1 MAILVEYLTFN
12 FGNNGDNRMDKAKYI
27 WMNGKFVNWDD
38 ANVHV
43 LSHTIHYGNGVIEGT
58 KAYKTAKGYAIF
70 RLNDHTKRLKESA
83 KMTLIDIPYSVEEL
97 NKAQIELVRSNEF
110 KGDNVYIR
118 PFAFLGYGVMG
129 VYHKNAPVETVLAA
143 WEWGAYLGEEGMKK
157 GIKLKIVS
165 MTRPANTS
173 NMGKAKAT
181 ANYLNSQMA
190 KYEAIDCGY
199 DEALLL
205 DDQGYV
211 AEASGA
217 SFFMVKDGKLITPPN
232 DNSLESIT
240 QKTVIE
246 MAQNLGIE
254 VVRKRL
260 SREDVYVADEAFLTG
275 TAAEITPVRNIDA
288 REIGN
293 GARGEMTEKLQSLY
307 FDIVFGRNKEY
318 EHYLTYVN

>member
-1 MAILVEYLTFN
+1 
-12 FGNNGDNRMDKAKYI
+12 MDAAKYI
-27 WMNGKFVNWDD
+27 WMNGEFVAWDN
-38 ANVHV
+38 AKTHV
-43 LSHTIHYGNGVIEGT
+43 LSHTLHYGNGVIEGT

-83 KMTLIDIPYSVEEL
+83 KMTLMDIPYSVEEM
-97 NKAQIELVRSNEF
+97 NQAQIELLRKNEF
-110 KGDNVYIR
+110 TGENVYIR

-129 VYHKNAPVETVLAA
+129 VYHKDAPVETVMAA
-143 WEWGAYLGEEGMKK
+143 WEWGAYLGEEGLRK
-157 GIKLKIVS
+157 GIKLKIAS
-165 MTRPANTS
+165 MTRPGNTS

-217 SFFMVKDGKLITPPN
+217 SFFMIKDGEIITPPS
-232 DNSLESIT
+232 DNALASIT

-246 MAQNLGIE
+246 IAQDMGYKVSRRRITREE
-254 VVRKRL
+254 V
-260 SREDVYVADEAFLTG
+260 YIADEAFLTG
-275 TAAEITPVRNIDA
+275 TAAEITPVAQVDA
-288 REIGN
+288 RIIGCGSRGKITEI
-293 GARGEMTEKLQSLY
+293 LQSTY
-307 FDIVFGRNKEY
+307 FDIVFGRNTKY
-318 EHYLTYVN
+318 EHYLTYID

>member
-1 MAILVEYLTFN
+1 
-12 FGNNGDNRMDKAKYI
+12 MDAAKYI
-27 WMNGKFVNWDD
+27 WMNGKFVAWDD
-38 ANVHV
+38 AKVHV
-43 LSHTIHYGNGVIEGT
+43 LTHTIHYGNGVIEGT
-58 KAYKTAKGYAIF
+58 KAYKTDRGYAIF

-83 KMTLIDIPYSVEEL
+83 KMTLIDIPYTVEEL
-97 NKAQIELVRSNEF
+97 NLAQIELVRKNEF
-110 KGDNVYIR
+110 TGDNVYLR
-118 PFAFLGYGVMG
+118 PFSFLGYGVMG
-129 VYHKNAPVETVLAA
+129 LYHKDAPVETAVAA
-143 WEWGAYLGEEGMKK
+143 WEWGAYLGEEGMRK

-217 SFFMVKDGKLITPPN
+217 AFFMIKDGEIITPPS
-232 DNSLESIT
+232 DNALASIT

-246 MAQNLGIE
+246 MAEDMGYTVTRRRIT
-254 VVRKRL
+254 
-260 SREDVYVADEAFLTG
+260 REEVYVADEAFLTG
-275 TAAEITPVRNIDA
+275 TAAEITPIAMVDA
-288 REIGN
+288 REIGS
-293 GARGEMTEKLQSLY
+293 GSRGTITAIIQSSY
-307 FDIVFGRNKEY
+307 FDIVFGRNKKY
-318 EHYLTYVN
+318 EHYLTYVDAVDTL

>member
-1 MAILVEYLTFN
+1 MNA
-12 FGNNGDNRMDKAKYI
+12 AKYI
-27 WMNGKFVNWDD
+27 WMNGKFVAWDD
-38 ANVHV
+38 AKVHV
-43 LSHTIHYGNGVIEGT
+43 LSHTLHYGNGVIEGT
-58 KAYKTAKGYAIF
+58 KAYKTDRGYTIF

-83 KMTLIDIPYSVEEL
+83 KMTIMSIPYSVEEM
-97 NKAQIELVRSNEF
+97 NQAQVELIRKNEF
-110 KGDNVYIR
+110 TGDNVYIR

-129 VYHKNAPVETVLAA
+129 VYHKAAPVETVVAA

-173 NMGKAKAT
+173 NMGKAKAV

-199 DEALLL
+199 EEALLL

-217 SFFMVKDGKLITPPN
+217 SFFMVKNGVLITPPN

-246 MAQNLGIE
+246 MAQNMGMKVERRRI
-254 VVRKRL
+254 
-260 SREDVYVADEAFLTG
+260 SREDVYIADEAFLTG
-275 TAAEITPVRNIDA
+275 TAAEITPVRLIDA
-288 REIGN
+288 REIGC
-293 GARGEMTEKLQSLY
+293 GARGEITEKLQSAY

-318 EHYLTYVN
+318 EHYLTYV

>member
-1 MAILVEYLTFN
+1 
-12 FGNNGDNRMDKAKYI
+12 MDAAKYI
-27 WMNGKFVNWDD
+27 WMNGKFVAWDD
-38 ANVHV
+38 AKVHV
-43 LSHTIHYGNGVIEGT
+43 LSHTLHYGNGVIEGT
-58 KAYKTAKGYAIF
+58 KAYKTDKGYAIF

-83 KMTLIDIPYSVEEL
+83 KITLMDIPFSVEEL
-97 NKAQIELVRSNEF
+97 NKAQVELIAKNEF
-110 KGDNVYIR
+110 KGDNVYLR

-129 VYHKNAPVETVLAA
+129 VYHKHAPVETAIAA

-173 NMGKAKAT
+173 NMGKAKAV

-199 DEALLL
+199 EEALLL

-217 SFFMVKDGKLITPPN
+217 SFFMIKNGVLITPPN

-246 MAQNLGIE
+246 IATDMGIKVE
-254 VVRKRL
+254 RRRL
-260 SREDVYVADEAFLTG
+260 SREDVYTADEAFLTG
-275 TAAEITPVRNIDA
+275 TAAEITPVRHVDG
-288 REIGN
+288 RDIGC
-293 GARGEMTEKLQSLY
+293 GARGETTEKLQSAY
-307 FDIVFGRNKEY
+307 FDIVFGRNKKY
-318 EHYLTYVN
+318 EHYLTYIN

>member
-1 MAILVEYLTFN
+1 
-12 FGNNGDNRMDKAKYI
+12 MDAAKYI
-27 WMNGKFVNWDD
+27 WMNGEFVAWND
-38 ANVHV
+38 AKVHV

-83 KMTLIDIPYSVEEL
+83 KMTLIDIPYSVEEM
-97 NKAQIELVRSNEF
+97 NQAQIDLIRKNEF
-110 KGDNVYIR
+110 TGDNVYLR

-129 VYHKNAPVETVLAA
+129 VYHKAAPVETVMSA
-143 WEWGAYLGEEGMKK
+143 WEWGAYLGEDGLKN
-157 GIKLKIVS
+157 GIKLKIAS

-217 SFFMVKDGKLITPPN
+217 SFFMISNGVLVTPPS
-232 DNSLESIT
+232 DNALVSIT

-246 MAQNLGIE
+246 IAGEMGIQVE
-254 VVRKRL
+254 RRRI
-260 SREDVYVADEAFLTG
+260 SREEVYIADEAFLTG
-275 TAAEITPVRNIDA
+275 TAAEITPVANVDA
-288 REIGN
+288 RVIGC
-293 GARGEMTEKLQSLY
+293 GSRGEITEKLQSAY
-307 FDIVFGRNKEY
+307 FDIVFGRNPKY
-318 EHYLTYVN
+318 EHYLTYID

>member
-1 MAILVEYLTFN
+1 
-12 FGNNGDNRMDKAKYI
+12 MDAAKYI
-27 WMNGKFVNWDD
+27 WMNGEFVAWDS
-38 ANVHV
+38 AKTHV
-43 LSHTIHYGNGVIEGT
+43 LSHTLHYGNGVIEGT

-83 KMTLIDIPYSVEEL
+83 KMTLMDIPYSVEEM
-97 NKAQIELVRSNEF
+97 NEAQIELIRKNEF
-110 KGDNVYIR
+110 TGDNVYIR

-129 VYHKNAPVETVLAA
+129 VYHKNAPVETVMAA
-143 WEWGAYLGEEGMKK
+143 WEWGAYLGEEGLRK
-157 GIKLKIVS
+157 GIKLKIAS

-217 SFFMVKDGKLITPPN
+217 AFFMIKDGEIITPPS
-232 DNSLESIT
+232 DNALASIT

-246 MAQNLGIE
+246 VATDMGYK
-254 VVRKRL
+254 V
-260 SREDVYVADEAFLTG
+260 SRRRITREEAYVADEAFLTG
-275 TAAEITPVRNIDA
+275 TAAEITPVAQVDA
-288 REIGN
+288 RAIGI
-293 GARGEMTEKLQSLY
+293 GSRGEITEKIQSTY
-307 FDIVFGRNKEY
+307 FDIVFGRNAKY
-318 EHYLTYVN
+318 EHYLTYID

>member
-1 MAILVEYLTFN
+1 MNA
-12 FGNNGDNRMDKAKYI
+12 AKYI
-27 WMNGKFVNWDD
+27 WMNGKFVSWDD
-38 ANVHV
+38 AKVHV
-43 LSHTIHYGNGVIEGT
+43 LTHTIHYGNGVIEGT
-58 KAYKTAKGYAIF
+58 KAYKTDKGYAIF
-70 RLNDHTKRLKESA
+70 RLDEHTKRLKESA
-83 KMTLIDIPYSVEEL
+83 KMTLIDIPYSVEEM
-97 NKAQIELVRSNEF
+97 NQAQIDLIKKNEF
-110 KGDNVYIR
+110 EGDNVYLR

-129 VYHKNAPVETVLAA
+129 LYHKEAPVETVMAA

-217 SFFMVKDGKLITPPN
+217 GFFMVRDGVLISPPN

-246 MAQNLGIE
+246 MAQNMGIE
-254 VVRKRL
+254 VVRRRIT
-260 SREDVYVADEAFLTG
+260 REEVYIADECFLTG
-275 TAAEITPVRNIDA
+275 TAAEITPVRNVDA

-293 GARGEMTEKLQSLY
+293 GARGEMTTKIQSSY
-307 FDIVFGRNKEY
+307 FDIVFGRDKNY
-318 EHYLTYVN
+318 EHYLTYID

>member
-1 MAILVEYLTFN
+1 MNV
-12 FGNNGDNRMDKAKYI
+12 AKYI
-27 WMNGKFVNWDD
+27 WMNGKFVAWDD
-38 ANVHV
+38 AKVHV

-58 KAYKTAKGYAIF
+58 KAYKTDKGYAIF
-70 RLNDHTKRLKESA
+70 RLNDHTKRLIDSA
-83 KMTLIDIPYSVEEL
+83 KMTLIKIPYSVEEM
-97 NKAQIELVRSNEF
+97 NQAQIELIKKNEF
-110 KGDNVYIR
+110 TGDNVYLR

-129 VYHKNAPVETVLAA
+129 IYHKDAPVETVMSA
-143 WEWGAYLGEEGMKK
+143 WEWGAYLGEEGMRK

-181 ANYLNSQMA
+181 GNYLNSQMA

-217 SFFMVKDGKLITPPN
+217 SFFMVRDGELITPPS
-232 DNSLESIT
+232 DNALESIT

-246 MAQNLGIE
+246 MAEDMGIK
-254 VVRKRL
+254 VVRRRIT
-260 SREDVYVADEAFLTG
+260 REEIYIADEAFLTG
-275 TAAEITPVRNIDA
+275 TAAEITPVRLVDA
-288 REIGN
+288 REIGK
-293 GARGEMTEKLQSLY
+293 GERGEMTEKIQSAY
-307 FDIVFGRNKEY
+307 FDIVFGRDKRY

>member
-1 MAILVEYLTFN
+1 
-12 FGNNGDNRMDKAKYI
+12 MDAAKYI
-27 WMNGKFVNWDD
+27 WMNGEFVAWED
-38 ANVHV
+38 AKVHV

-83 KMTLIDIPYSVEEL
+83 KMTLIDIPYTIEEM
-97 NKAQIELVRSNEF
+97 NQAQIDLIRKNDF
-110 KGDNVYIR
+110 TGDNVYLR

-129 VYHKNAPVETVLAA
+129 IYHKNCPVDTVMSA
-143 WEWGAYLGEEGMKK
+143 WEWGAYLGEEGMQK

-181 ANYLNSQMA
+181 GNYLNSQMA

-217 SFFMVKDGKLITPPN
+217 SFFMVRNGILVTPPS
-232 DNSLESIT
+232 DNALESIT

-246 MAQNLGIE
+246 MAQKMGISVE
-254 VVRKRL
+254 RRRIT
-260 SREDVYVADEAFLTG
+260 REEVYVADEAFLTG
-275 TAAEITPVRNIDA
+275 TAAEITPVRIVDA
-288 REIGN
+288 RTIGC
-293 GARGEMTEKLQSLY
+293 GARGVMTEKLQSAY